1 MDGGISVRRPVL
13 LGVAILLL
21 VGAAIAAGGAWYLY
35 RMQTSG
41 GPPPGLQGLQVFG
54 EIPDFS
60 LTERDGRTIGR
71 ANLAAKVW
79 VANFIYT
86 TCTDTCPLQ
95 TAQMARLHKEF
106 EAEAGLVFVSIT
118 VDPRRDTPQALR
130 TYAAKYGA
138 DPARWWFLTGKK
150 EPIYALIQDGFHLSV
165 EDPTDSGQPRV
176 RPVNTTRSEVQGSER
191 DAQRSTFN
199 TQRDLALGAPVS
211 ALDARRSA
219 LDSWL
224 VARGSWLASLGSR
237 LWALGSPTAAWAHSD
252 HEFLAPAFLHSSWF
266 VLGDRKARIRGYY
279 KSHLEEDLS
288 RLRGDVRTLLA
299 DRSS

>member
-1 MDGGISVRRPVL
+1 VL
-13 LGVAILLL
+13 LLLL
-21 VGAAIAAGGAWYLY
+21 AGAAVAGGWAWFLY
-35 RMQTSG
+35 RGQPEA
-41 GPPPGLQGLQVFG
+41 GPPPGLQGLQIFG

-106 EAEAGLVFVSIT
+106 ETEAGLVFISIT
-118 VDPRRDTPQALR
+118 VDPRRDTPQALKA
-130 TYAAKYGA
+130 YAAKYGA

-150 EPIYALIQDGFHLSV
+150 EPVYALIQDGFHLSV
-165 EDPTDSGQPRV
+165 EDPNDSGQPRV
-176 RPVNTTRSEVQGSER
+176 RPASS
-191 DAQRSTFN
+191 S
-199 TQRDLALGAPVS
+199 
-211 ALDARRSA
+211 
-219 LDSWL
+219 
-224 VARGSWLASLGSR
+224 ARGSWLVAHGSWLGSQ
-237 LWALGSPTAAWAHSD
+237 LSALGSPATAWAHSD
-252 HEFLAPAFLHSSWF
+252 PEFLAPPFLHSSWF

-279 KSHLEEDLS
+279 KSHLEEDLN
-288 RLRGDVRTLLA
+288 RLRRDVRTLLA